1 MAIVPG
7 GAGAR
12 RRLVVRQRLRERRRD
27 LGLTQKQVV
36 SRLARL
42 GMLTTNKAL
51 SSLEHGTGLDVAKL
65 PELARALECT
75 ITYLLGLTSD
85 PSRWEPDPR
94 PAPQRP
100 TSAVTPVRQEPRA
113 PVREQGV
120 REQAERERSAR
131 DQAVREQAERE
142 RLAREQAVREQA
154 ERERLAREQAVR
166 EQAERERLAREQAE
180 REQAERERTLREE
193 SERDSSADERSSTR
207 EPIREPSSV

>member
-85 PSRWEPDPR
+85 PGRWEPDPR

-100 TSAVTPVRQEPRA
+100 APVRQESRVP
-113 PVREQGV
+113 PVREQAVREQSERDRSTREQAAREEAV

-131 DQAVREQAERE
+131 EQAARE
-142 RLAREQAVREQA
+142 RSA
-154 ERERLAREQAVR
+154 
-166 EQAERERLAREQAE
+166 
-180 REQAERERTLREE
+180 REE
-193 SERDSSADERSSTR
+193 SVRERSAREESVRDSTVDEHSSTR

>member
-85 PSRWEPDPR
+85 PGRWEPDPR

-100 TSAVTPVRQEPRA
+100 APVRQESRVP
-113 PVREQGV
+113 PV
-120 REQAERERSAR
+120 
-131 DQAVREQAERE
+131 
-142 RLAREQAVREQA
+142 REQAVREQSERDRSTREQA
-154 ERERLAREQAVR
+154 AREVAVREQSERERSAREQA
-166 EQAERERLAREQAE
+166 ARERSA
-180 REQAERERTLREE
+180 REE
-193 SERDSSADERSSTR
+193 SVRDSTADEHSSTR

>member
-85 PSRWEPDPR
+85 PGRWEPDPR

-100 TSAVTPVRQEPRA
+100 APVRQESRVS
-113 PVREQGV
+113 PV
-120 REQAERERSAR
+120 
-131 DQAVREQAERE
+131 
-142 RLAREQAVREQA
+142 REQAVREQS
-154 ERERLAREQAVR
+154 ERDRSTREQAAREEAVR
-166 EQAERERLAREQAE
+166 EQSERERSA
-180 REQAERERTLREE
+180 REE
-193 SERDSSADERSSTR
+193 SVRDSTVDEHSSTR

>member
-85 PSRWEPDPR
+85 PGRWEPDPR
-94 PAPQRP
+94 SAPQRP
-100 TSAVTPVRQEPRA
+100 APARQEPRLSS
-113 PVREQGV
+113 VREQGC
-120 REQAERERSAR
+120 REP
-131 DQAVREQAERE
+131 AVRDAAGRDGGLRGAHPRE
-142 RLAREQAVREQA
+142 AREQALREQA
-154 ERERLAREQAVR
+154 AREQVAREQALRDQALR
-166 EQAERERLAREQAE
+166 EQVAREQAR
-180 REQAERERTLREE
+180 REERERATGEE
-193 SERDSSADERSSTR
+193 SEGEPTADEQSSAR